1 MNAHAAAISRE
12 LHTLFARVRVGDPL
26 DLDGLSLVPLFA
38 ADSAIDAE
46 TLEEGLTHQHTE
58 VSEVSEQGSVNSVV
72 IKHSGRLLLLLI
84 DGEQVVGAKQNR
96 VFNASFLVP
105 PGPSVVVPV
114 SCVEQGRWRYSA
126 RGFSASESTLVS
138 SARRAKLGRVTKSVV
153 TTQRY
158 DADQS
163 AVWGDVDRFLESTR
177 VASTTRAFSDGYAS
191 RAPEVENRLRKVPV
205 APGQIGIAAVRGS
218 VLVGLDVFGTAAL
231 YAKGWKKVVR
241 GVLADVHDATPAP
254 AGSAEV
260 VRRAITATSSVKT
273 VRQSAPGCGETLHG
287 SSDAF
292 VVGAIVHGGSVYHAF
307 VASAAQAG

>member
-1 MNAHAAAISRE
+1 MNAPAAAISQE
-12 LHTLFARVRVGDPL
+12 LQTLFGRLRVGDPL
-26 DLDGLSLVPLFA
+26 DLGGLSLVPLFA
-38 ADSAIDAE
+38 HDCAVDAE
-46 TLEEGLTHQHTE
+46 TLEEGLKQRHTE
-58 VSEVSEQGSVNSVV
+58 VSEVSEGGSVNNVA
-72 IKHSGRLLLLLI
+72 IKHSGPLFLLLI

-105 PGPSVVVPV
+105 PGASVVVPV
-114 SCVEQGRWRYSA
+114 SCVEQGRWRYAS
-126 RGFSASESTLVS
+126 RKFSASDSTLVS

-163 AVWGDVDRFLESTR
+163 AVWGDVDHFLERTR
-177 VASTTRAFSDGYAS
+177 VASSTRAFSDGYAS
-191 RAPEVENRLRKVPV
+191 RAPEVEEGLRQVPV
-205 APGQIGIAAVRGS
+205 LPGQIGIAAVRGS

-231 YAKGWKKVVR
+231 YAKGWKKIVR
-241 GVLADVHDATPAP
+241 GVLADVHHAKPSRKDPA
-254 AGSAEV
+254 EI

-292 VVGAIVHGGSVYHAF
+292 VVGAVVHGGSVYHAF
-307 VASAAQAG
+307 VASAAHAG